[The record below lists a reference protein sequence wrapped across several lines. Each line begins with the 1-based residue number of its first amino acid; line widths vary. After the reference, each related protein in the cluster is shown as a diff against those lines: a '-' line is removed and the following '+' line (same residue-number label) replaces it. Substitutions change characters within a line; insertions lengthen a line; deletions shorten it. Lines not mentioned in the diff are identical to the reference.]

1 MVKFTRNSAVIA
13 LVEMP
18 NWVCALDN
26 GTFGLCEFDVA
37 EGVAIEGVVYNL
49 PGRNISAE
57 DAIDFEFIESGTY
70 MMQKNIETEQML
82 TDLDIANI
90 EAQQAITELELMTLE
105 GM

>member
-18 NWVCALDN
+18 NWVCTLDN

-49 PGRNISAE
+49 PGHNISAE